1 MLEFRFA
8 ELRAEGRV
16 LSGVAV
22 RYGDVA
28 RIPGIGPETFR
39 AGSMV
44 FSDVVLNRQHDR
56 RLALARTGG
65 GGLTVTDSPEA
76 LQVRAELPPT
86 RESDDTLTLVRRG
99 VLRGLSTEFKALE
112 EHREN
117 GVRVITRA
125 SLSGVAVVD
134 RPAYHDSTVQ
144 ARVRFGGFGGRSA
157 GFRATVPYKRKLGCE
172 CQRGD
177 CNEVHLDEGVF
188 GDTIKQVYEEGVRDI
203 LAVHG
208 NYRGAIASAKR
219 GTLALEE
226 TSDGLKVEIAREAL
240 ETTAGKEL
248 VQQMENVPV
257 YARPIID
264 ADDAAFVMK
273 DGVAH
278 YSRARLKGV
287 LIGPTDRSDGWPEAT
302 LGGKVERMEVEP
314 YDMNTSQAPSAPLDD
329 SRYAVWL

>member
-8 ELRAEGRV
+8 ELRAEGRI
-16 LSGVAV
+16 LTGTAV
-22 RYGDVA
+22 RYGDIA

-39 AGSMV
+39 PGSMV

-65 GGLTVTDSPEA
+65 GGLTLADSPEA

-99 VLRGLSTEFKALE
+99 VLRGLSTEFRALE

-144 ARVRFGGFGGRSA
+144 ARVRFDGFGRRLA
-157 GFRATVPYKRKLGCE
+157 GFRARVPYKRRLGCE
-172 CQRGD
+172 CQRGS
-177 CNEVHLDEGVF
+177 CTEVQLEGEVF
-188 GDTIKQVYEEGVRDI
+188 GETIKQVYEEGIRDI

-208 NYRGAIASAKR
+208 NYRNALASAKR

-226 TSDGLKVEIAREAL
+226 TTDGLHVEIAREAL
-240 ETTAGKEL
+240 ETTAGKAL
-248 VQQMENVPV
+248 VAQMESVPV
-257 YARPIID
+257 YARPIVD
-264 ADDAAFVMK
+264 ANDAEFVMK

-278 YSRARLKGV
+278 YSRARLKGILV
-287 LIGPTDRSDGWPEAT
+287 GPTDRNDGWPEAT
-302 LGGKVERMEVEP
+302 IGTVERMAEQPFTTSEP
-314 YDMNTSQAPSAPLDD
+314 SPLSTPLDD
-329 SRYAVWL
+329 SRYYRWL